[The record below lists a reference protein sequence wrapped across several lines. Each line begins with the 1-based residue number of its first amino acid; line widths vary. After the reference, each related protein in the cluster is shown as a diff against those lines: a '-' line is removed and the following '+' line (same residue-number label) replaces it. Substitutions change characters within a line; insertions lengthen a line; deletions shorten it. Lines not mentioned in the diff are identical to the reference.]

1 MKRRNTLLGCLSV
14 FAMLLSI
21 SLGAQTFPGNTTNT
35 AGNSAIP
42 SSGTGSCFSAPQ
54 TTGGTIFQNNVA
66 GLAGNEQLLSVTL
79 NISHT
84 WDSDL
89 DVLLEAPNGER
100 IKLFDDVGGSLD
112 NFVNTNI
119 CDNAPISIISGSAPF
134 TGNFRPEGG
143 AYTFCSGYPT
153 NVNTLAQFTA
163 GQNGTWQLRIFDD
176 AGGDV
181 GTMNSWSLAFGDPA
195 CTAAN
200 LNLPQITLP
209 GNDPLVCGAVDQP
222 LTAPTLPGNCGGVLF
237 SVFIDG
243 NYVQD
248 VAPGGQWLVTLPTGS
263 YTITYQLSAC
273 DEAEQSLIVTDGAPP
288 VITCPGDVTLNL
300 DPGACDIVYNYTV
313 DATDNCPGV
322 IQSIH
327 QNLAFPTNVDIALV
341 CTNGGQD
348 AISYYRVFPIAANTT
363 VQSIDLGV
371 WRADP
376 NAAFTVRLWDLGG
389 LNIVGQTVPGTLLST
404 TEYFHPN
411 VANATIINVP
421 LTPTDVTAGMNLVV
435 EVEATGNAVGQGS
448 SVGFDLSGETAPTY
462 VYGCFNTPGVPAQIT
477 GSINDL
483 NFFSARGLIMQLN
496 LASPAV
502 TVTQTAGLPSGSL
515 YPIGTTT
522 NCFEAE
528 DAAGNT
534 SSCCFDV
541 TVNEYPNPVTTLSCN
556 DLVNISLDETCSYII
571 GADDILEGG
580 PHGCYDDYIVELDKT
595 LPLGNGPW
603 IPAVLG
609 PSDLDKTYAARVTD
623 PDTGNNCWGL
633 VYVEDKIEPVLDC
646 PAATLPCNCEGAPC
660 LAGDC
665 SETLT
670 GASLQQDVPFTNY
683 WTGYMNNI
691 TNLTGFDVNVT
702 GCQVQASLAG
712 AGAGTYNLKVYM
724 KDGTFQGFE
733 SDMAAWTLVG
743 DEDVDITAGFPTVLL
758 YDIPFNNPFAVPA
771 NGQAGLYV
779 VANDG
784 NGTTVRVVAQLSTA
798 PTADGFL
805 QIDNNP
811 GRWVNGIFG
820 GVAFANE
827 NPRPQL
833 RLDYQAAVL
842 CDVPMPNGLG
852 LGDAVQI
859 GPDSWRVFAGA
870 GTPQMDNCSDVTL
883 SYVDSEVPGDCTTG
897 LDKTINRKW
906 TATDESGNST
916 TCIQVVD
923 FALPTFNDLI
933 TPPDY
938 DGIDADAFECGGVYP
953 TPQWIEGQGLQGYPY
968 VFDKPEGCTISWTY
982 EDVVID
988 VCDGTYK
995 ILRKWDVIDWCAG
1008 EAIEHNQIVKVT
1020 DSTGPSIDCPADI
1033 TVSTDPF
1040 TCCATVNLPDAIVTD
1055 ECSRINNISWMVVG
1069 IDQYTFD
1076 TIGMFTGGGQLV
1088 DFPGNNYWNP
1098 DTLAQVGY
1106 TPCLPIGTHQV
1117 YYTVEDDCGNVTTC
1131 NFSLTVRDYTPPVAA
1146 CDEFTIV
1153 SIGIDDPFD
1162 CYEPSDDGC
1171 EFAGVTWI
1179 KATTFDDGS
1188 YDNCGNVRFTIRRMA
1203 PYSDCILGLNP
1214 INGQPDC
1221 DDFFPDFPSEFE
1233 RAISE
1238 YDSIKF
1244 YCCEVG
1250 TSQMVILRVYQTD
1263 INGNITIGPDGTPV
1277 YNECM
1282 IEVEVQDKIKPVCQP
1297 PANVT
1302 VSCENFD
1309 PSLWAYGKASVYDNC
1324 CLDTA
1329 QVYQGQKGLSH
1340 SVNYALFDTLCNKGT
1355 ITRTFRAFDCHGFSS
1370 QCTQRIVVNYEQ
1382 DYYVKFPNDVIINEC
1397 DGTGNYGEPEFY
1409 GEDCE
1414 LMGVSYEDEIFTVV
1428 PDACYKIE
1436 RTWRIIN
1443 WCTYNPNAPC
1453 IEVPNPNPNA
1463 ITNHP
1468 SNLPGPIVSANGT
1481 PQPWNPTIVKI
1492 NPSDQF
1498 PTNYSTFWD
1507 ADANCYVY
1515 KQVIKIV
1522 DNEDPV
1528 FDNCPASPVEI
1539 CDLTP
1544 NDPLFW
1550 NDHDYWDA
1558 TIGSHDLC
1566 EAPTELCV
1574 TVTDSCGGADV
1585 NVRYLL
1591 FLDMDGDGVMET
1603 EISSTNQPA
1612 PNEIPYLGGTP
1623 FDHRPVPFQ
1632 QKYRFAIDW
1641 TTSGTARTACVRW
1654 DWLQQ
1659 PANLNDN
1666 VLQGV
1671 VPQLPYGTHK
1681 IKWFAEDGCGNEA
1694 ICEYTFVVK
1703 DCKKPTVVCI
1713 NGLSVNIMPT
1723 GMITLWAS
1731 DFLQYTE
1738 DNCTPSDQIK
1748 IAIVKS
1754 SQSTGTFPVDGLGNP
1769 ITNVTFDCSELGPQP
1784 VQLWA
1789 QDAAG
1794 NADFCETYVIVQ
1806 DNMGNCPNGN
1816 VSVAGAL
1823 KTETDNGLE
1832 EANVELN
1839 GSHPAFPPVSMFDMS
1854 DNAGV
1859 YDFNQALPVASNYT
1873 VTPLK
1878 DDNHLNGVTTF
1889 DLVLI
1894 SKHILGLEPLDTPY
1908 KMIAADANKSNSI
1921 TTFDIVELRKLILG
1935 IYNELPN
1942 NTSWRFVDKA
1952 FNFADPA
1959 NPFSQQF
1966 PEFLS
1971 VADVQANQMDDDF
1984 VSVKVGDVNGSA
1996 IANSFQSADDRTAGT
2011 LLIDVK
2017 DREVKAGEEFV
2028 VNFTA
2033 AERVLGYQFTM
2044 NYAGL
2049 EVVDVVPGSEMSMDN
2064 FGVFADAI
2072 TTSFDGNTVG
2082 EFAVKFRAA
2091 TAGMLSDMIGVSS
2104 RITKS
2109 EAYNDGAERL
2119 DVAFRFNGTTIA
2131 GVGFELYQN
2140 MPNPFVNKTMIG
2152 FHLPQSAEA
2161 TLTIFDETGRMLYTQ
2176 TGEFAKGYNA
2186 IAIDRSQVGAVGVLY
2201 YKVETDKHSATR
2213 KMIQT
2218 K

>member
-1 MKRRNTLLGCLSV
+1 MAGQTNDITIDVSYMLSNIDYVDRFEFV
-14 FAMLLSI
+14 FPADVTVTAASPNG
-21 SLGAQTFPGNTTNT
+21 GAGFCGGDDGILTINGNTVYWGTNGAFPCSYCGAYNDLNNSFT
-35 AGNSAIP
+35 VTIDVPANFAGDMD
-42 SSGTGSCFSAPQ
+42 
-54 TTGGTIFQNNVA
+54 
-66 GLAGNEQLLSVTL
+66 VTL
-79 NISHT
+79 NAYV
-84 WDSDL
+84 DCFA
-89 DVLLEAPNGER
+89 VLIGFE
-100 IKLFDDVGGSLD
+100 
-112 NFVNTNI
+112 
-119 CDNAPISIISGSAPF
+119 
-134 TGNFRPEGG
+134 
-143 AYTFCSGYPT
+143 PT
-153 NVNTLAQFTA
+153 PGHDTEQFTIVQA
-163 GQNGTWQLRIFDD
+163 TPPEPCQL
-176 AGGDV
+176 
-181 GTMNSWSLAFGDPA
+181 L
-195 CTAAN
+195 
-200 LNLPQITLP
+200 
-209 GNDPLVCGAVDQP
+209 
-222 LTAPTLPGNCGGVLF
+222 
-237 SVFIDG
+237 
-243 NYVQD
+243 
-248 VAPGGQWLVTLPTGS
+248 
-263 YTITYQLSAC
+263 
-273 DEAEQSLIVTDGAPP
+273 
-288 VITCPGDVTLNL
+288 CPGDMTFNL
-300 DPGACDIVYNYTV
+300 DPGACSIPVTWNIDFTGDCDGSQVGFLSQFAPAEVDYWQNGNGIMMNPPDVFADHPVVTFNGGTNQLTLISADFSQPGPNFLFFNGVEWIVNQPTTISFDWTYTTNDGAFWDYFVMLVGDANNNFSNNNFGNQVNNWQILTNTGGPNNQNGSVMLNLTAGQRLALAAYTV
-313 DATDNCPGV
+313 DAVAGPCTVNITNFQAVCP
-322 IQSIH
+322 
-327 QNLAFPTNVDIALV
+327 P
-341 CTNGGQD
+341 
-348 AISYYRVFPIAANTT
+348 
-363 VQSIDLGV
+363 
-371 WRADP
+371 
-376 NAAFTVRLWDLGG
+376 
-389 LNIVGQTVPGTLLST
+389 
-404 TEYFHPN
+404 E
-411 VANATIINVP
+411 
-421 LTPTDVTAGMNLVV
+421 
-435 EVEATGNAVGQGS
+435 
-448 SVGFDLSGETAPTY
+448 
-462 VYGCFNTPGVPAQIT
+462 
-477 GSINDL
+477 
-483 NFFSARGLIMQLN
+483 LI
-496 LASPAV
+496 
-502 TVTQTAGLPSGSL
+502 QTAGPASGEL
-515 YPIGTTT
+515 FPIGTTT
-522 NCFEAE
+522 VSYLLDLC
-528 DAAGNT
+528 DPLDDLT
-534 SSCCFDV
+534 CSFDV

-556 DLVNISLDETCSYII
+556 DLVNISLDETCSYNV
-571 GADDILEGG
+571 GADDVLEGG

-603 IPAVLG
+603 IPAILG
-609 PSDLDKTYAARVTD
+609 PSDIGKTYAARVTD
-623 PDTGNNCWGL
+623 PETGNNCWGL
-633 VYVEDKIEPVLDC
+633 IYVEDKIEPVLVCD
-646 PAATLPCNCEGAPC
+646 PAELPCNCDGEPC

-665 SETLT
+665 EETLT
-670 GASLQQDVPFTNY
+670 SASLQQDVAFTNY
-683 WTGYMNNI
+683 WTGYMNDI

-724 KDGTFQGFE
+724 KAGTFQGFDT
-733 SDMAAWTLVG
+733 DMAAWTLVG
-743 DEDVDITAGFPTVLL
+743 NEDVDITAGFPTVLL
-758 YDIPFNNPFAVPA
+758 FDIPFNNPFAVPA
-771 NGQAGLYV
+771 NGQAGIYV

-784 NGTTVRVVAQLSTA
+784 AGTTVRVVAELGTA
-798 PTADGFL
+798 PTSDAFL
-805 QIDNNP
+805 QIENNP
-811 GRWVNGIFG
+811 GRWVNGMFG
-820 GVAFANE
+820 GIAFPNE

-870 GTPQMDNCSDVTL
+870 GTPQMENCSDVTL
-883 SYVDSEVPGDCTTG
+883 AYVDSEVPGDCASG

-916 TCIQVVD
+916 TCIQVID
-923 FALPTFNDLI
+923 FALPTFNDLT

-938 DGIDADAFECGGVYP
+938 DDIDAPAFECGGAYP
-953 TPQWIEGQGLQGYPY
+953 TPEWIEAQGAQGFPY
-968 VFDKPEGCTISWTY
+968 IFDDPEGCTISYTY

-1008 EAIEHNQIVKVT
+1008 ESIEHNQIVKVL

-1738 DNCTPSDQIK
+1738 DNCTPSDQID

-1789 QDAAG
+1789 RDAAG

-1806 DNMGNCPNGN
+1806 DNMGNCNPGDQ

-1832 EANVELN
+1832 EASVELS

-1854 DNAGV
+1854 DNAGL
-1859 YDFNQALPVASNYT
+1859 YDFNQALPLASNYT

>member
-54 TTGGTIFQNNVA
+54 TTGGTLFENNVA
-66 GLAGNEQLLSVTL
+66 GLAGAEQLLSVTL

-119 CDNAPISIISGSAPF
+119 CDNAPQIIFQGSAPF
-134 TGNFRPEGG
+134 TGNYRPEGG

-163 GQNGTWQLRIFDD
+163 GQNGTWVLRIFDD

-181 GTMNSWSLAFGDPA
+181 GTMNSWSLTFGDPA
-195 CTAAN
+195 CQVGN
-200 LNLPQITLP
+200 LVLPDITIP
-209 GNDPLVCGAVDQP
+209 GVTPGVCGAEDEPV
-222 LTAPTLPGNCGGVLF
+222 TAPALPGNCGNVML
-237 SVFIDG
+237 SVYLNDNF
-243 NYVQD
+243 VQQ
-248 VAPGGQWLVTLPTGS
+248 VAPGGQWLLTGPTGNHVIRYETS
-263 YTITYQLSAC
+263 PCDQVEQNVTIT
-273 DEAEQSLIVTDGAPP
+273 DGVPP
-288 VITCPGDVTLNL
+288 TVVCPGDVTLNL

-313 DATDNCPGV
+313 TCDDNCPLTAQGQVDHPIDFNNGQAGV
-322 IQSIH
+322 MFDLV
-327 QNLAFPTNVDIALV
+327 NL
-341 CTNGGQD
+341 G
-348 AISYYRVFPIAANTT
+348 PIPLI
-363 VQSIDLGV
+363 IDEFQPSL
-371 WRADP
+371 D
-376 NAAFTVRLWDLGG
+376 
-389 LNIVGQTVPGTLLST
+389 PGTFT
-404 TEYFHPN
+404 MEVYY
-411 VANATIINVP
+411 
-421 LTPTDVTAGMNLVV
+421 VTAGGTWQGNQTNPGAWTLAGSGSVTSTGANPGTPVPGYNITIPPGGTVGVYITSTAGFPMNY
-435 EVEATGNAVGQGS
+435 TGIGAGTQREFNDGTL
-448 SVGFDLSGETAPTY
+448 SVDA
-462 VYGCFNTPGVPAQIT
+462 TPGAGKGYPFGIT
-477 GSINDL
+477 FISRAYNGGVTY
-483 NFFSARGLIMQLN
+483 SAAIDADPLLV
-496 LASPAV
+496 S
-502 TVTQTAGLPSGSL
+502 GLPSGSL
-515 YPIGTTT
+515 FPIGSTTQVYQ
-522 NCFEAE
+522 CE
-528 DAAGNT
+528 DAVGNT
-534 SSCCFDV
+534 ATCSFTV

-609 PSDLDKTYAARVTD
+609 ASDIGKTYAARVTD

-646 PAATLPCNCEGAPC
+646 PAAELPCNCDGAPC
-660 LAGDC
+660 LEGDC
-665 SETLT
+665 SQTLT
-670 GASLQQDVPFTNY
+670 SASLQQDVPFTNY

-712 AGAGTYNLKVYM
+712 AGAGTYNLKAYM
-724 KDGTFQGFE
+724 KAGTFVGFE
-733 SDMAAWTLVG
+733 ADMAAWTLVA

-758 YDIPFNNPFAVPA
+758 YELPFNNPFAVPA
-771 NGQAGLYV
+771 NGQAGIYI

-784 NGTTVRVVAQLSTA
+784 AGTTVRVVATISTQ
-798 PTADGFL
+798 PTSDAFL

-811 GRWVNGIFG
+811 GRWVNGMFG

-870 GTPQMDNCSDVTL
+870 GTPQMENCSDVTL
-883 SYVDSEVPGDCTTG
+883 AYVDSEVPGDCTTG

-916 TCIQVVD
+916 TCIQVID
-923 FALPTFNDLI
+923 FALPTFNDLT

-938 DGIDADAFECGGVYP
+938 DDIDAPAFECGGAYP
-953 TPQWIEGQGLQGYPY
+953 TPEWIEAQGAQGFPY
-968 VFDKPEGCTISWTY
+968 IFDDPEGCTISYTY

-1008 EAIEHNQIVKVT
+1008 ESIEHNQIVKVL

-1382 DYYVKFPNDVIINEC
+1382 DYYVKFPNDVIVNEC

-1738 DNCTPSDQIK
+1738 DNCTPSDQID

-1789 QDAAG
+1789 RDAAG

-1806 DNMGNCPNGN
+1806 DNMGNCNPGDQ

-1832 EANVELN
+1832 EASVELS

-1854 DNAGV
+1854 DNAGL
-1859 YDFNQALPVASNYT
+1859 YDFNQALPLASNYT